1 MLATT
6 IKIMVRAVTAKIAAW
21 RVAMATKV
29 MARASEAEN
38 VANSGCGLSRSGQ
51 NCGSGGQ
58 SCHLVWW

>member
-51 NCGSGGQ
+51 NCGSGG
-58 SCHLVWW
+58 